1 MSVTGMIAMTMQT
14 PSERK
19 AARLLRGPNRRSS
32 ARCSGWK
39 TMARITAQ
47 NTAP

>member
-1 MSVTGMIAMTMQT
+1 MMAMTMQT
-14 PSERK
+14 STLTP
-19 AARLLRGPNRRSS
+19 AARLLRAPSRRSK